1 MAKLSDTIEEFI
13 LSMLSAC
20 ENSVDFKRN
29 ELAQYFNCVPSQI
42 NYVLAT
48 RFTSDKGYL
57 VESKKGGGGYIRIIK
72 ATNTEDNFLMYLLQE
87 RIGNSITLNECD
99 GLLYRMAEL
108 DLITNRERNI
118 IFSSLK
124 DVPIPMNAQIKDIIR
139 AAVFK
144 NIILSILN
152 EEEGNL

>member
-1 MAKLSDTIEEFI
+1 
-13 LSMLSAC
+13 
-20 ENSVDFKRN
+20 
-29 ELAQYFNCVPSQI
+29 
-42 NYVLAT
+42 
-48 RFTSDKGYL
+48 
-57 VESKKGGGGYIRIIK
+57 
-72 ATNTEDNFLMYLLQE
+72 MYLLQE